1 MTPAR
6 CSKTKTQLCS
16 LLQFLTTDKR
26 WYPPVPDWKDLLLPA
41 SRGDRPV
48 IDGGR
53 TPVAYS
59 ILFFFF
65 LAPTKP
71 AALTIALDKEKLST
85 FTKFSVTSIQLLI
98 ECIFSSTPI
107 RVVE

>member
-1 MTPAR
+1 M
-6 CSKTKTQLCS
+6 
-16 LLQFLTTDKR
+16 
-26 WYPPVPDWKDLLLPA
+26 PDWKDLLLPA

-53 TPVAYS
+53 TPVAYL
-59 ILFFFF
+59 IYIVFFF